1 MSDDSVSITISE
13 IRPTVFNEAAL
24 EETVQFDYSIIW
36 IPVVGV
42 LVVAATV
49 WFGFFLYQKWQNK
62 NQSNDPANLF
72 RELCAAHSLGW
83 SHRRALQ
90 RLAEIR
96 KTSNPCLV
104 IFDPALWPEE
114 NEPLINRSL
123 QNKLAELH
131 RMIFQ
136 PLAKTT
142 EETKVECK
150 DETKK
155 AE

>member
-62 NQSNDPANLF
+62 NHRTIQRIYFAN
-72 RELCAAHSLGW
+72 CA
-83 SHRRALQ
+83 
-90 RLAEIR
+90 RLIR
-96 KTSNPCLV
+96 
-104 IFDPALWPEE
+104 
-114 NEPLINRSL
+114 
-123 QNKLAELH
+123 
-131 RMIFQ
+131 
-136 PLAKTT
+136 
-142 EETKVECK
+142 
-150 DETKK
+150 
-155 AE
+155 